1 MIQSPSLLAIRP
13 IRWTL
18 GKRFGNMSGMPSAP
32 APLPNDPLGR
42 TLHLL
47 RLCGTL
53 YCRAELTAPW
63 AVDMPALPGMLMFHV
78 VTAGRGW
85 IEVPGATPRPLLP
98 GSLTLVPHGTGHR
111 ITSDPQLPAAA
122 LFDIPVERVSEH
134 YEVMRHGGG
143 GEPTQALCGVVRFD
157 HLAGQR
163 LIDSLPALV
172 QIDSW
177 SEDDASWLQS
187 TLRFIAREAGALRP
201 GGETVI
207 TRLADI
213 LVIQAL
219 RAWLDS
225 APEATTGWLAA
236 LRDRQ
241 VGQALARMHAQ
252 PEAAWSL
259 ESLARE
265 VGMSRS
271 AFAARFTALVGEPAL
286 QYLTQ
291 WRLQLARAWLQEGPQ
306 PLAQLAG
313 RVGYQ
318 SEAAFC
324 RAFKRHFGVPPG
336 SARRDAP
343 EGLARPA
350 GQRT

>member
-1 MIQSPSLLAIRP
+1 MRTMSPSGL
-13 IRWTL
+13 
-18 GKRFGNMSGMPSAP
+18 
-32 APLPNDPLGR
+32 PLPSTTDLLGQ

-47 RLCGTL
+47 RLSGTL

-63 AVDMPALPGMLMFHV
+63 AIDMPALPGCLMFHV

-85 IEVPGATPRPLLP
+85 LEAPGMQPRLLLP
-98 GSLTLVPHGTGHR
+98 GSLTLVPHGAGHR
-111 ITSDPQLPAAA
+111 IRSDQHAQAEP
-122 LFDIPVERVSEH
+122 LFDIPVEQVSDR

-143 GEPTQALCGVVRFD
+143 GQLTQALCGVVRFD
-157 HLAGQR
+157 HAAAHR
-163 LIDSLPALV
+163 LVQCLPAVV

-187 TLRFIAREAGALRP
+187 TLRFIAKEASALRA

-225 APEATTGWLAA
+225 APEATSGWLAA
-236 LRDRQ
+236 LRDKQ
-241 VGQALARMHAQ
+241 IGKALAMIHAR
-252 PEAAWSL
+252 PEHDWSVAA
-259 ESLARE
+259 LARE

-271 AFAARFTALVGEPAL
+271 AFSARFTLLVGEPVM

-291 WRLQLARAWLQEGPQ
+291 WRMQLARAQLQEGRQ
-306 PLAQLAG
+306 TLSVVAG
-313 RVGYQ
+313 QVGYQ

-324 RAFKRHFGVPPG
+324 RAFKREFGVPPG
-336 SARRDAP
+336 SSRGQSPAPPLGSLRRTS
-343 EGLARPA
+343 RH
-350 GQRT
+350 

>member
-1 MIQSPSLLAIRP
+1 
-13 IRWTL
+13 
-18 GKRFGNMSGMPSAP
+18 
-32 APLPNDPLGR
+32 
-42 TLHLL
+42 
-47 RLCGTL
+47 
-53 YCRAELTAPW
+53 
-63 AVDMPALPGMLMFHV
+63 
-78 VTAGRGW
+78 
-85 IEVPGATPRPLLP
+85 
-98 GSLTLVPHGTGHR
+98 
-111 ITSDPQLPAAA
+111 
-122 LFDIPVERVSEH
+122 
-134 YEVMRHGGG
+134 
-143 GEPTQALCGVVRFD
+143 LCGVVRFD
-157 HLAGQR
+157 HLAAQR

-177 SEDDASWLQS
+177 SEDEASWLHS
-187 TLRFIAREAGALRP
+187 TLRFITREAGALRP

-225 APEATTGWLAA
+225 APQATTGWLAA

-241 VGQALARMHAQ
+241 IGQALALMHAG
-252 PEAAWSL
+252 PERDWSL
-259 ESLARE
+259 ASLAQA

-291 WRLQLARAWLQEGPQ
+291 WRLQLARAYLQDSPQ
-306 PLAQLAG
+306 PLAALAT

-336 SARRDAP
+336 RARRAAP
-343 EGLARPA
+343 EDLGRPA
-350 GQRT
+350 

>member
-1 MIQSPSLLAIRP
+1 MRS
-13 IRWTL
+13 
-18 GKRFGNMSGMPSAP
+18 MSAP
-32 APLPNDPLGR
+32 QPPLPPDADLLGQS
-42 TLHLL
+42 LHLL
-47 RLCGTL
+47 RLSGTL

-63 AVDMPALPGMLMFHV
+63 AIDMPPLPGCLMFHI
-78 VTAGRGW
+78 VTAGQAYLLA
-85 IEVPGATPRPLLP
+85 PGAATKLLWP
-98 GSLTLVPHGTGHR
+98 GSLTLVPHGVGHCLR
-111 ITSDPQLPAAA
+111 SDEQTRPTP
-122 LFDIPVERVSEH
+122 LFDLPVEQVSER
-134 YEVMRHGGG
+134 YEVLRHGGG
-143 GEPTQALCGVVRFD
+143 GQATQALCGVVRFD
-157 HLAGQR
+157 HLAAQR
-163 LIDSLPALV
+163 LIQCLPAVV

-225 APEATTGWLAA
+225 APDAASGWLAA

-241 VGQALARMHAQ
+241 IGKALALIHET
-252 PEAAWSL
+252 PEHHWSVL
-259 ESLARE
+259 ELARE

-271 AFAARFTALVGEPAL
+271 AFSARFSALAGEPAM

-291 WRLQLARAWLQEGPQ
+291 WRMQLARRRLYESRDSLSAV
-306 PLAQLAG
+306 AG

-318 SEAAFC
+318 SEAAFS
-324 RAFKRHFGVPPG
+324 RAFKRTFGVPPG
-336 SARRDAP
+336 SSRSLSP
-343 EGLARPA
+343 
-350 GQRT
+350 T

>member
-1 MIQSPSLLAIRP
+1 
-13 IRWTL
+13 
-18 GKRFGNMSGMPSAP
+18 MSSCP
-32 APLPNDPLGR
+32 APPAPPLIPSDPLGR

-63 AVDMPALPGMLMFHV
+63 AVDMPAMPGSLMFHV

-85 IEVPGATPRPLLP
+85 IEVPGVPARALLP
-98 GSLTLVPHGTGHR
+98 GSLTLVPHGAGHR
-111 ITSDPQLPAAA
+111 ITSDPQLPAEA
-122 LFDIPVERVSEH
+122 LFDIPVERISER

-157 HLAGQR
+157 HLAGRR

-187 TLRFIAREAGALRP
+187 TLRFITREAAALRP

-241 VGQALARMHAQ
+241 IGQALALMHAQ
-252 PEAAWSL
+252 PEAPWSV

-271 AFAARFTALVGEPAL
+271 AFSARFTALVGEPAL

-291 WRLQLARAWLQEGPQ
+291 WRLQLAHAYLQESPQ
-306 PLAQLAG
+306 PLVQLAG

-324 RAFKRHFGVPPG
+324 RAFKRRFGVPPG
-336 SARRDAP
+336 SARQASPDWS
-343 EGLARPA
+343 RPTTVVSNMEA
-350 GQRT
+350 TT